1 MQKAFNEMTLQELV
15 CHEGHECACGRHH
28 ACAMKY
34 LKIGPG
40 ILNEVPEML
49 RAAGSS
55 KPFILYDRN
64 TYEAAGRRVL
74 AILDEAGV
82 PYSAWEI
89 PERDG
94 KRIAP
99 AEWELGSCVF
109 HFDPSCDLIL
119 GIGSGVINDLC
130 KCLGKTAGLDT
141 AIIGTAPS
149 MDGYASDSGSME
161 VNGIKVSVYCKAPA
175 AILLDTEIL
184 ANAPMRMLVA
194 GFGDMIAKY
203 IAICEWRI
211 SAMVTGEHYCEGIA
225 GMMRTAV
232 DRIMKAADG
241 IPARDPE
248 AIRYIAE
255 GLVISGIAMAYLG
268 NSRPAS
274 GLEHYF
280 SHVWEMMA
288 MERHKPYEL
297 HGIQVGIGTVLTL
310 DLYREIRK
318 IIPDRSALEAAV
330 QAFDEREWLENTR
343 RIFGSCADE
352 ITEITEN
359 ARLNSAE
366 KRRAHFDILEKNWD
380 KVLRIIAEELPDPDE
395 ITAAAERIGMLTRP
409 GEIGIGR
416 EDTVMA
422 FIGSRNLRNKYLTS
436 TLIWD
441 LGLTDRFARLTGQ

>member
-1 MQKAFNEMTLQELV
+1 MHKPFDEMTLQELV
-15 CHEGHECACGRHH
+15 TGGGYDCECGRHH

-34 LKIGPG
+34 LNIGPG

-49 RAAGSS
+49 KAAGSR

-64 TYEAAGRRVL
+64 TYEAAGRSVL
-74 AILDEAGV
+74 AILEGAGI

-119 GIGSGVINDLC
+119 GVGSGVINDLC

-161 VNGIKVSVYCKAPA
+161 VNGIKVSVYCKAPV

-184 ANAPMRMLVA
+184 AQAPARMLVA

-203 IAICEWRI
+203 IAICEWRV

-225 GMMRTAV
+225 GMMRAAV
-232 DRIMKAADG
+232 NRIMKAADG
-241 IPARDPE
+241 IPSRDPE

-288 MERHKPYEL
+288 MERHKPYDL

-310 DLYREIRK
+310 ELYREIKK
-318 IIPDRSALEAAV
+318 ITLDRSALETAI

-352 ITEITEN
+352 IVGITES
-359 ARLNSAE
+359 AGLNSTE
-366 KRRAHFDILEKNWD
+366 KRRAHFDILEKNWGE
-380 KVLRIIAEELPDPDE
+380 VLRIIAEELPEPDE
-395 ITAAAERIGMLTRP
+395 IAAAARTTGMLTRP
-409 GEIGIGR
+409 EEIGIGR

-441 LGLTDRFARLTGQ
+441 LGLTERFAGLTGQ